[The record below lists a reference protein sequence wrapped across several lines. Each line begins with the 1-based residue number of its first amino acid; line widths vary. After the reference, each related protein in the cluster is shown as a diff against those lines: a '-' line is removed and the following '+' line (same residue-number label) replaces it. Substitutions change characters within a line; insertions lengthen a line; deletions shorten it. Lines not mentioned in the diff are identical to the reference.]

1 MQSQETGAGQELHR
15 LPRCAREHDTPV
27 MNASP
32 RFLVID
38 DEMQIRRAVKG
49 ALASLGPMSEAATG
63 EAGLELAAAERPAL
77 IILDLGLPD
86 REGIDVC
93 RELRTWSRVPVL
105 VLSARDDAREKAAL
119 LDAGADDYLS
129 KPFDTVELRARAR
142 ALLRRS
148 AGDGNRERR
157 IEAGD
162 LLIDLVQRSV
172 SISGNRVHLTPI
184 EWDLLVALS
193 AHPER
198 TLTHQQLFSTVWR
211 GRSSGDAQ
219 AYLRVHVAH
228 LRRKIEEDPVRP
240 RHILTEPG
248 VGYRFSL

>member
-1 MQSQETGAGQELHR
+1 MPA
-15 LPRCAREHDTPV
+15 PI
-27 MNASP
+27 

-38 DEMQIRRAVKG
+38 DEAQIRRAVKG
-49 ALASLGPMSEAATG
+49 ALSSLGATAEAATG
-63 EAGLELAAAERPAL
+63 DAGLELAAAERPVL

-93 RELRTWSRVPVL
+93 RELRTWTKAPVL
-105 VLSARDDAREKAAL
+105 VLSAREDAKEKAAL
-119 LDAGADDYLS
+119 LDAGADDYLT
-129 KPFDTVELRARAR
+129 KPFDAVELLARAR

-148 AGDGNRERR
+148 AGDGERSRR

-162 LLIDLVQRSV
+162 LVIDLVQRSV
-172 SISGNRVHLTPI
+172 SLRGDRVHLTPI

-198 TLTHQQLFSTVWR
+198 TLTHQQLFNAVWR
-211 GRSSGDAQ
+211 GRTHGDAQ

-228 LRRKIEEDPVRP
+228 LRRKIEPDPVRP

>member
-1 MQSQETGAGQELHR
+1 MTA
-15 LPRCAREHDTPV
+15 P
-27 MNASP
+27 P

-38 DEMQIRRAVKG
+38 DEQQIRRAVKG
-49 ALASLGPMSEAATG
+49 ALSSLGAMSEADSG
-63 EAGLELAAAERPAL
+63 EAGLQLAAAERPAL

-93 RELRTWSRVPVL
+93 RELRTWTNVPVL
-105 VLSARDDAREKAAL
+105 VLSAREDAREKAAL

-129 KPFDTVELRARAR
+129 KPFDAVELLARAR

-148 AGDGNRERR
+148 DGGGNSARQ
-157 IEAGD
+157 IEAGE
-162 LLIDLVQRSV
+162 LVIDLVRRSATV
-172 SISGNRVHLTPI
+172 RGARVHLTPI

-198 TLTHQQLFSTVWR
+198 TLTHQQLFSAVWH
-211 GRSSGDAQ
+211 GRSHGDAQ

-228 LRRKIEEDPVRP
+228 LRRKIEPDPVRP

>member
-1 MQSQETGAGQELHR
+1 MPST
-15 LPRCAREHDTPV
+15 
-27 MNASP
+27 P

-38 DEMQIRRAVKG
+38 DEKQIRRAVRG
-49 ALASLGPMSEAATG
+49 ALSSLGQMSEAATG
-63 EAGLELAAAERPAL
+63 SEGLALAAAEHPAL

-86 REGIDVC
+86 GEGIGVC
-93 RELRTWSRVPVL
+93 RELRTWSNVPVL
-105 VLSARDDAREKAAL
+105 VLSAREDAREKAAL

-129 KPFDTVELRARAR
+129 KPFDPVELLARAR

-148 AGDGNRERR
+148 AGDGKQDRR
-157 IEAGD
+157 VEAGD
-162 LLIDLVQRSV
+162 LVIDLVQRSV
-172 SISGNRVHLTPI
+172 TLRGNRVHLTPI

-193 AHPER
+193 AHPDR
-198 TLTHQQLFSTVWR
+198 TLTHQQLFSAVWR
-211 GRSSGDAQ
+211 GRSQGDAQ

-228 LRRKIEEDPVRP
+228 LRRKIEADPVRP

>member
-1 MQSQETGAGQELHR
+1 MILQRMPT
-15 LPRCAREHDTPV
+15 AR
-27 MNASP
+27 

-38 DEMQIRRAVKG
+38 DEKQIRRAVKG
-49 ALASLGPMSEAATG
+49 ALSALDGSTF
-63 EAGLELAAAERPAL
+63 EAGTGTDGLVLAAAQRPDL
-77 IILDLGLPD
+77 VVLDLGLPD
-86 REGIDVC
+86 MEGIEVC
-93 RELRTWSRVPVL
+93 RELRSWTNVPVL
-105 VLSARDDAREKAAL
+105 VLSAREDAREKAAL
-119 LDAGADDYLS
+119 LDAGADDYLT
-129 KPFDTVELRARAR
+129 KPFDPVELLARAR

-148 AGDGNRERR
+148 MGDREQPRR

-162 LLIDLVQRSV
+162 LVIDLVQRFAALRGQR
-172 SISGNRVHLTPI
+172 IHLTPI

-198 TLTHQQLFSTVWR
+198 TLTHQQLFTAVWR
-211 GRSSGDAQ
+211 GQSHGDAQ

-228 LRRKIEEDPVRP
+228 LRRKIEPDPVRP

>member
-1 MQSQETGAGQELHR
+1 MS
-15 LPRCAREHDTPV
+15 TP
-27 MNASP
+27 P

-38 DEMQIRRAVKG
+38 DEKQIRRAVQG
-49 ALASLGPMSEAATG
+49 ALSSLGRMSEAATG
-63 EAGLELAAAERPAL
+63 DEGLRLAAAERPSL

-86 REGIDVC
+86 LEGIEVC
-93 RELRTWSRVPVL
+93 RELRTWSNAPVL
-105 VLSARDDAREKAAL
+105 VLSAREDPREKAAL

-129 KPFDTVELRARAR
+129 KPFDTVELLARAR

-148 AGDGNRERR
+148 AGDENRARR

-162 LLIDLVQRSV
+162 LVIDLVNRSATV
-172 SISGNRVHLTPI
+172 RGNRVHLTPV

-198 TLTHQQLFSTVWR
+198 TLTHQQLFSAVWR
-211 GRSSGDAQ
+211 GRSHGDAQ

-228 LRRKIEEDPVRP
+228 LRRKIEPDPVRP